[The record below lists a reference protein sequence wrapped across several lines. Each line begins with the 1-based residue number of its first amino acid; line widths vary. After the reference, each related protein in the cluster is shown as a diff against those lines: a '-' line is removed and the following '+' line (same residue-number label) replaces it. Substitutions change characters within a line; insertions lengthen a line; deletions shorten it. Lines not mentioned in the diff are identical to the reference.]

1 MGSGIVSSA
10 IEAAGS
16 IGASIVGAHSAKQQ
30 QNFQERMSNSAHQRE
45 VADLIKAGLNPILS
59 ATGGNGAMTPVG
71 TQFTPENPL
80 RGVTEK
86 ITGAKSQKSQE
97 SLNKFIEQTQIASA
111 NQANALTRKINEE
124 TINAKETRQLIK
136 NQVADAAAQS
146 QLHSAQ
152 ATALQYENER
162 NKLYSIPFRVGNSA
176 VDFYKKK
183 IVPKLEEFGRD
194 IKRKKDKFE
203 SSNDTGGVW
212 KNQ

>member
-1 MGSGIVSSA
+1 MANGYLTSA

-16 IGASIVGAHSAKQQ
+16 IGASIIGANSAKQQ
-30 QNFQERMSNSAHQRE
+30 MKFQERMANSAHQRE

-80 RGVTEK
+80 RGITEK
-86 ITGAKSQKSQE
+86 ITGAKAQKSQE

-124 TINAKETRQLIK
+124 TINTKQMRELIK
-136 NQVADAAAQS
+136 NQIADAAAQS

-162 NKLYSIPFRVGNSA
+162 NKLYSIPFRIGNSA

-183 IVPKLEEFGRD
+183 IVPKLQDFGRD
-194 IKRKKDKFE
+194 IKRQKDKFE
-203 SSNDTGGVW
+203 SSNDNGGVW